1 MIKDRD
7 SKNEPSMLSR
17 KNSMFAELTRIRPE
31 PTLAQYLTP
40 ASLNSQL
47 PAVMETETING
58 RECEMRWTDP

>member
-7 SKNEPSMLSR
+7 IKNEPSMLSR
-17 KNSMFAELTRIRPE
+17 KNSMFAELTRYFGAILDAGVP
-31 PTLAQYLTP
+31 
-40 ASLNSQL
+40 SQL

>member
-17 KNSMFAELTRIRPE
+17 KNSMFAELTRIRLE

-40 ASLNSQL
+40 ASLLSSPPSWKQR
-47 PAVMETETING
+47 PSMAVNVK
-58 RECEMRWTDP
+58 